1 MKRDASLIPLSQQHH
16 NGLALCVL
24 TERALAEDAG
34 DESVRNQAQRILDR
48 YELELIN
55 HFSLEE
61 RLLFP
66 ACPPVLSALVEELI
80 ADHRRFES
88 LVERLRNE
96 PSRTL
101 IRDFLGLLRRHIRR
115 EERELFEPAQALIPR
130 EALDEIG
137 REIDEKA
144 VRVCL

>member
-34 DESVRNQAQRILDR
+34 EESVRKQARRIIDR
-48 YELELIN
+48 YEIELIN

-66 ACPPVLSALVEELI
+66 ACPPVLSVLVEELV
-80 ADHRRFES
+80 ANHRQLEA
-88 LVERLRNE
+88 LVARLRAE
-96 PSRTL
+96 PSLAL
-101 IRDFLGLLRRHIRR
+101 IRDFLDLLRRHIRR
-115 EERELFEPAQALIPR
+115 EERELFEQAQELIPR
-130 EALDEIG
+130 ETLDELG